1 MYAWTYLDSNG
12 NPMGASGRFEDADSA
27 ESWLGMSWQGLAEF
41 GVEEVELHDH
51 SRGERVYRMGLAAE

>member
-1 MYAWTYLDSNG
+1 
-12 NPMGASGRFEDADSA
+12 MGASERFEDADSA

-51 SRGERVYRMGLAAE
+51 SKGERVYRMGLSAE